1 MMHDNFN
8 IILFSCKLLSYV
20 KARRHSEDDR
30 RFFIYTSWTIALFT
44 IKYVNK
50 GKLIFPGK
58 KIFTVILH
66 LNCKEQLMI
75 NNSLGT
81 ILKNVND

>member
-1 MMHDNFN
+1 MHDNFST
-8 IILFSCKLLSYV
+8 ILFSCKLLSYV
-20 KARRHSEDDR
+20 EGRRHSER
-30 RFFIYTSWTIALFT
+30 RFFIHTSWTIALLI

-58 KIFTVILH
+58 KIFTVIFH